1 MSTKSTRIMAAVSD
15 HWLLGSL
22 TLRDS
27 RIREE
32 LNDSNTDFVQLHD
45 VEVHAYAK
53 LECVAKLSTMV
64 VPKRKLEFIVA
75 PSGTHEAPEKCWN
88 NWTAKATFSAFAI
101 VSKYLIQGTLHVPTT
116 AIDPQRALIHQDGK
130 FFALTQVSLGY
141 GGRGVQQ
148 LSVPLLLAN
157 KDFVTCFEVSDHI
170 NLECPSVGRHT
181 TPETKVGALE
191 EESLAALLE
200 NVDGLLAEP
209 NRQTE
214 SQVNSPVG

>member
-1 MSTKSTRIMAAVSD
+1 MAAVSG

-22 TLRDS
+22 PLKDS

-32 LNDSNTDFVQLHD
+32 LNDSSTDFVQLHD

-53 LECVAKLSTMV
+53 LECVAKLSRMV
-64 VPKRKLEFIVA
+64 VPKCKLEFIVA
-75 PSGTHEAPEKCWN
+75 PSDTHEAPEKCWN
-88 NWTAKATFSAFAI
+88 NWTAKATFSAFAV

-116 AIDPQRALIHQDGK
+116 TLDPQRALIQQDGK

-148 LSVPLLLAN
+148 LSVPLLLVN
-157 KDFVTCFEVSDHI
+157 KDFVTCFEVSDHV
-170 NLECPSVGRHT
+170 NLESPVVERQT
-181 TPETKVGALE
+181 TPETKVDAVD
-191 EESLAALLE
+191 EESLAMLLE
-200 NVDGLLAEP
+200 NVDGLLSEP
-209 NRQTE
+209 SGQTQ